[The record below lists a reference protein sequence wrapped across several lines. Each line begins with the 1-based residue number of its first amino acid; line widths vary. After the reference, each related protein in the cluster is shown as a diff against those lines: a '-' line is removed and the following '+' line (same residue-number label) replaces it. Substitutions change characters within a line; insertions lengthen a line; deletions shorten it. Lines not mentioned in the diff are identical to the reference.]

1 MNTNNYKQL
10 TTEENIWFRS
20 KIAMVNSLFILL
32 HQIHIRTSKRFVKT
46 LNASYLIFSIN
57 KVKLQ
62 SYLSRNLCLKK

>member
-20 KIAMVNSLFILL
+20 QIAMVNSLFILL

-62 SYLSRNLCLKK
+62 SYLSRNLCRS